1 MWVLTAIFSLPP
13 PPLPLP
19 PTHTHTHTHTHHTH
33 TTQLGPN
40 ADVKKWEEEQ
50 MDIATVR
57 FGARDAKEKSKVRGS
72 SGGGLGEGRWLQVK
86 KYGVII
92 HPPLLPPS
100 PPSRL
105 LPYLSSTARGL

>member
-1 MWVLTAIFSLPP
+1 MVYPGGRLVGTDCYLLTPFPSPP
-13 PPLPLP
+13 P
-19 PTHTHTHTHTHHTH
+19 THTH

-72 SGGGLGEGRWLQVK
+72 SDGGVGEGRLLQVER
-86 KYGVII
+86 YGVII
-92 HPPLLPPS
+92 HPPLLLPS
-100 PPSRL
+100 PPSHL
-105 LPYLSSTARGL
+105 LHSKRTMNW

>member
-1 MWVLTAIFSLPP
+1 MVYSGGQLVGTDWPP
-13 PPLPLP
+13 PPPP
-19 PTHTHTHTHTHHTH
+19 PTCTRTH
-33 TTQLGPN
+33 TQLGPN

-72 SGGGLGEGRWLQVK
+72 SGGGLGEGRWLQVE

-92 HPPLLPPS
+92 HPPLLPTNKP
-100 PPSRL
+100 
-105 LPYLSSTARGL
+105 